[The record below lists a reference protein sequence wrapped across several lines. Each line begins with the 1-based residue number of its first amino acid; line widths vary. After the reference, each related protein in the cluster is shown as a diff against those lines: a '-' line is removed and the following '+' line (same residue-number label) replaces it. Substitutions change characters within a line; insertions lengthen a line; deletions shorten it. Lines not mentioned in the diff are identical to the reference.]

1 MLLHPSGD
9 INAPIACHLYNPTFY
24 AKDPYSRE
32 TDNNTNPTIQ
42 QVNQAGFTSQNCF
55 MFDHICRRDRTED
68 VLLFYGDE
76 IRSIH
81 EDFMLS
87 LRKIMTAKV
96 EICRGRHVRER
107 MKKLVN
113 LVSLKLWGSYQNV
126 ELFLEMEDSE
136 LVRFIVFVAHP
147 QFFFYHGSGTE
158 RGIQFRKT
166 MGRKQDIYLAVAG
179 KLGGILTEPS
189 FYEKI
194 HRPALYGQF
203 RKENRELVSRLE
215 AEADTQ
221 LRKAFPLKYQ
231 EIELAASQYIE
242 DDNKRKAQDSI
253 SQTLLSEL
261 IRSDTKAE
269 VGEAL

>member
-96 EICRGRHVRER
+96 EICWGRHVREDEEAR
-107 MKKLVN
+107 KP
-113 LVSLKLWGSYQNV
+113 
-126 ELFLEMEDSE
+126 
-136 LVRFIVFVAHP
+136 RF
-147 QFFFYHGSGTE
+147 S
-158 RGIQFRKT
+158 K
-166 MGRKQDIYLAVAG
+166 AVG
-179 KLGGILTEPS
+179 KLP
-189 FYEKI
+189 
-194 HRPALYGQF
+194 
-203 RKENRELVSRLE
+203 
-215 AEADTQ
+215 
-221 LRKAFPLKYQ
+221 
-231 EIELAASQYIE
+231 
-242 DDNKRKAQDSI
+242 KRG
-253 SQTLLSEL
+253 TLPRDG
-261 IRSDTKAE
+261 RS
-269 VGEAL
+269 